1 MTVAVK
7 SNDTNASASYGGGK
21 VGARLIGSTCAGV
34 MELVVFHP
42 VDTIA
47 KRLMYNKEAVSAAGG
62 YSRIIFRD
70 AYDKPILHRYGSL
83 FPGVGFAAVYK
94 ISQRIYK
101 FGGQPV
107 VVDFITRIFSEN
119 FKTWCSDRNAKTAM
133 HAVAGSLIVCCV
145 IPSFAHRLS
154 WPHPDGFLF
163 VGCRIFGIIM
173 PSSSG
178 LLAVVCVPSFL
189 VAS

>member
-70 AYDKPILHRYGSL
+70 AYDKPILLL
-83 FPGVGFAAVYK
+83 FPVFA
-94 ISQRIYK
+94 
-101 FGGQPV
+101 
-107 VVDFITRIFSEN
+107 
-119 FKTWCSDRNAKTAM
+119 
-133 HAVAGSLIVCCV
+133 
-145 IPSFAHRLS
+145 
-154 WPHPDGFLF
+154 
-163 VGCRIFGIIM
+163 
-173 PSSSG
+173 
-178 LLAVVCVPSFL
+178 
-189 VAS
+189 